1 MNMSYK
7 CNPTIIHDCT
17 CAWSKKKNHD
27 PCPIN
32 EMHLIIHDCTCQKKQ
47 SNLHSRMY
55 LSYKCKT
62 AYIHDSTVLY
72 KQRPRMYLSNKCN
85 TTCIHDCIRDSLT
98 TSMTLPVPWMHYSL
112 HRTRAWLTTSMTKHV
127 PDWKHLRLYL
137 SYQCNYLAKTVWSL
151 WLFRFGWKAKS
162 LLKKIM
168 ISIKAAN
175 GKKRW

>member
-1 MNMSYK
+1 MTVLVKKSNLTY
-7 CNPTIIHDCT
+7 IHECT
-17 CAWSKKKNHD
+17 
-27 PCPIN
+27 CPIN
-32 EMHLIIHDCTCQKKQ
+32 AKLLT
-47 SNLHSRMY
+47 
-55 LSYKCKT
+55 
-62 AYIHDSTVLY
+62 STTLPCFI

-151 WLFRFGWKAKS
+151 WLFRFGWMAKS
-162 LLKKIM
+162 LLKEIM

>member
-55 LSYKCKT
+55 LS
-62 AYIHDSTVLY
+62 
-72 KQRPRMYLSNKCN
+72 NKCN
-85 TTCIHDCIRDSLT
+85 TTYIHDCIRDSLT

-112 HRTRAWLTTSMTKHV
+112 HRTRAWLTTSMTKPV

-151 WLFRFGWKAKS
+151 WLFRFGWMAKS
-162 LLKKIM
+162 LLKEIM

>member
-1 MNMSYK
+1 MQSNHHPWLYL
-7 CNPTIIHDCT
+7 CLI
-17 CAWSKKKNHD
+17 KKKNHD

-55 LSYKCKT
+55 LS
-62 AYIHDSTVLY
+62 
-72 KQRPRMYLSNKCN
+72 NKCN
-85 TTCIHDCIRDSLT
+85 TTYIHDCIRDSLT
-98 TSMTLPVPWMHYSL
+98 TSMTLPIPWMHYSL
-112 HRTRAWLTTSMTKHV
+112 HRTRAWLTTSMTKPV

-162 LLKKIM
+162 LLKEIM